1 MLSSPRG
8 LDKTMRIFPVFAGD
22 RPPST
27 LRNGV
32 RLKTGRVNSSVLL
45 LRASPADW
53 QLRWR
58 QGLGRDDTRTQ
69 PYPDPRANRAD
80 ASNADRRGRKSPP
93 TSSPLA
99 PLPHQRRARTE
110 SVPRRHRPSRTTNRR
125 ASEAK
130 RCLRRKRAGSA
141 EQATQKSEPLLKSL
155 QRASSR
161 PFAEA
166 LRVTTV
172 RSRRGKALHPAPRQV
187 WYSAPCRRPAAQSPD
202 LGSRM

>member
-53 QLRWR
+53 QPRWR

-69 PYPDPRANRAD
+69 PYPDPRANRAYG
-80 ASNADRRGRKSPP
+80 SNADRRDRKSRP

-99 PLPHQRRARTE
+99 PLPHPRRAGTE
-110 SVPRRHRPSRTTNRR
+110 SVPRRPVANNQ
-125 ASEAK
+125 
-130 RCLRRKRAGSA
+130 SA
-141 EQATQKSEPLLKSL
+141 IDQE
-155 QRASSR
+155 
-161 PFAEA
+161 
-166 LRVTTV
+166 
-172 RSRRGKALHPAPRQV
+172 
-187 WYSAPCRRPAAQSPD
+187 
-202 LGSRM
+202 